1 MQSKNIHDNPGP
13 VSFFFLDYI
22 NPLQTVRGEAG
33 RGGQAGRGVRPR
45 SLSINKVLLIL
56 YIFIYFWKKPTNT
69 SQLVPSHLLFGS
81 SIFRLIP
88 PVFVWL
94 LNVLFGPS
102 ICVWLFTLKNEATY
116 VPGMLTV
123 TKRSLI
129 FFIPYV
135 TKMITFTAWLENIY

>member
-13 VSFFFLDYI
+13 VSFFFFLDYI
-22 NPLQTVRGEAG
+22 NPLQTVRDEAG
-33 RGGQAGRGVRPR
+33 RGGRPR
-45 SLSINKVLLIL
+45 SLSIKKVHLIL

-69 SQLVPSHLLFGS
+69 SQLVPPHLLFGS
-81 SIFRLIP
+81 SIFRLTP

-94 LNVLFGPS
+94 LNFLFGPS

-129 FFIPYV
+129 FLYLMSQ
-135 TKMITFTAWLENIY
+135 KW